1 MGKSVQSVKNS
12 LKFKVQPKPGLLTVR
27 VGVKKYVL
35 PVSARM
41 LCEGGFMFLSFSA
54 TSELFEI
61 KDKKLVAMDSKADA
75 GDAATVL
82 VPARRRG
89 RKKSKAIDMPS
100 ELESA
105 LKAIPAG
112 YKLTFDL
119 ATGKPRLAKMRKKRT
134 PKKK

>member
-1 MGKSVQSVKNS
+1 MAKTVQSVKNS
-12 LKFKVQPKPGLLTVR
+12 LKFKVQPKAGLLTVR

-41 LCEGGFMFLSFSA
+41 LCEGGYMFLSFSA

-61 KDKKLVAMDSKADA
+61 KDKKLVAMDSKSDA
-75 GDAATVL
+75 GNAATSL
-82 VPARRRG
+82 VATKRRG
-89 RKKSKAIDMPS
+89 RKQSKRLDMPT
-100 ELESA
+100 ELETA

-119 ATGKPRLAKMRKKRT
+119 ATGKPRLAKMRKKRVT
-134 PKKK
+134 KKK

>member
-1 MGKSVQSVKNS
+1 MSKTVQSVKNS

-35 PVSARM
+35 PVNARM
-41 LCEGGFMFLSFSA
+41 ISDGGFMFLSFSA

-61 KDKKLVAMDSKADA
+61 KDKKLVAMDSKSN
-75 GDAATVL
+75 GDTAAAAL
-82 VPARRRG
+82 VTAKRKGRR
-89 RKKSKAIDMPS
+89 KNKTLELPS

-119 ATGKPRLAKMRKKRT
+119 NTGKPRIAKMRKRRVS
-134 PKKK
+134 KK